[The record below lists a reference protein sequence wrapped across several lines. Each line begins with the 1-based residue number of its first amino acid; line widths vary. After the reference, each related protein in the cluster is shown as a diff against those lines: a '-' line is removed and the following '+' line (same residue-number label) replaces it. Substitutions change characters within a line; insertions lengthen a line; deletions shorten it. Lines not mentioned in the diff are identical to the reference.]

1 MDLKSREVSAFLD
14 TGAIFALIDTDDQR
28 HAAVRAIFDDRERT
42 FVLHELILVETF
54 SLITKRLYKQA
65 ALAAVGAFRASARVE
80 KVSLSPDLLATGW
93 QRCRRFTDKEWD
105 WIDCVSF
112 ELMGRRG
119 VREAL
124 ALDRRFT
131 QAGFTVL
138 VP

>member
-1 MDLKSREVSAFLD
+1 MKHPAFLD

-80 KVSLSPDLLATGW
+80 KGLAFPGPARNGLATLP
-93 QRCRRFTDKEWD
+93 T
-105 WIDCVSF
+105 V
-112 ELMGRRG
+112 RG
-119 VREAL
+119 QGVG
-124 ALDRRFT
+124 LD
-131 QAGFTVL
+131 
-138 VP
+138 